1 MQLNG
6 PSYLYSEL
14 FLQVINILN
23 PEPGF
28 VLVPLPPLASVF
40 LKLCQ
45 LTLKVDPEGPL
56 LLKLQGD
63 GLELLFKGTDAVL
76 GSRLGALQV
85 VKVGLKILELAGNLV
100 LQTEQNLLKTNM
112 ESLIVIVPGRQALK

>member
-1 MQLNG
+1 M
-6 PSYLYSEL
+6 P
-14 FLQVINILN
+14 NILN
-23 PEPGF
+23 VI
-28 VLVPLPPLASVF
+28 VLIDGNEISQAHKTAHVHISSTTSWL
-40 LKLCQ
+40 Q
-45 LTLKVDPEGPL
+45 
-56 LLKLQGD
+56 LQGD

-112 ESLIVIVPGRQALK
+112 ESLIVIVPGWQALK